1 VLTTRTVGYCSLRTN
16 REQEWSAGRGFS
28 PKTHPRFRTQNLD
41 RRGPSASKL
50 SRFASGIGIR
60 FQHFSAP
67 AAAIA
72 VAIRDC
78 SKLFGAIGALLLA
91 AAICLALAVSSLKH
105 PPLSFR
111 ASAIRE
117 ERQKDFALEIFDG
130 YALSPA
136 IASQRY
142 TASAVEQSPGLMLD
156 AVLVR
161 LAGA

>member
-1 VLTTRTVGYCSLRTN
+1 ML
-16 REQEWSAGRGFS
+16 QA
-28 PKTHPRFRTQNLD
+28 
-41 RRGPSASKL
+41 
-50 SRFASGIGIR
+50 
-60 FQHFSAP
+60 
-67 AAAIA
+67 
-72 VAIRDC
+72 
-78 SKLFGAIGALLLA
+78 FGAIGALLLA

-117 ERQKDFALEIFDG
+117 ERQKDFALEMFDG

-161 LAGA
+161 